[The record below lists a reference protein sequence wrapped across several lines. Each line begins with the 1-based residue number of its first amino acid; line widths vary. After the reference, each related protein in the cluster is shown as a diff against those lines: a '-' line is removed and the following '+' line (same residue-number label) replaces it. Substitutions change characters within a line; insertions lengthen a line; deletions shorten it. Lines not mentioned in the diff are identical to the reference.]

1 MMTNTTKRRLL
12 RIIRESGRD
21 WDLEDNVSYFI
32 TSGPAETAINYLE
45 ELIAHAEA
53 GGDVGWEDAMN
64 SVEPE
69 HTTLEYAKKRLE
81 MLKSGSGIG
90 HSHQLEGRN
99 KMKITKRQLKRIIRE
114 EKSRI
119 LSEDYGM
126 HEEDVILEVL
136 QDYIAQGL
144 EQLGTSDNI
153 WLEGSEIQYYVK
165 MAANHMGT
173 GGVTY
178 HRERGPAK
186 PKYDASIA
194 HLAPEEK

>member
-1 MMTNTTKRRLL
+1 MAIRRYNLCTNSIISLRRHKP
-12 RIIRESGRD
+12 
-21 WDLEDNVSYFI
+21 N
-32 TSGPAETAINYLE
+32 
-45 ELIAHAEA
+45 
-53 GGDVGWEDAMN
+53 
-64 SVEPE
+64 
-69 HTTLEYAKKRLE
+69 
-81 MLKSGSGIG
+81 IG
-90 HSHQLEGRN
+90 VL

-119 LSEDYGM
+119 LTEDYGM

-136 QDYIAQGL
+136 QDYITQGL
-144 EQLGTSDNI
+144 QYLGTSDNI